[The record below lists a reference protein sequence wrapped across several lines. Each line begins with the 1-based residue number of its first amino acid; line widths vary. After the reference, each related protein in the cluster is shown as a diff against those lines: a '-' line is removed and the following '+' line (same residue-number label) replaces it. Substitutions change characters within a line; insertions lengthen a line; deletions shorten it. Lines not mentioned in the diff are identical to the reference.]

1 MSQETEYAGQ
11 WWLASDPSKEVPGH
25 LDLAGPFLEL
35 TLDSPLLPKGG
46 PEQDLEV
53 IHGRARGGFELT
65 LLGAH
70 SIRDWPIAN
79 WYLIDDAVVG
89 GHLGVADTEFTETT
103 VVMDHLADWVPAR
116 GIDINGSGRGEPG
129 DKALEVSYTIQAPLE
144 GRLDDGTEVRLAT
157 SVRTGSAPG
166 SAFGRGITL
175 SYAADVHWKYGTP
188 ITAQAI
194 VAQHV
199 APFQELVGW
208 ATQRPVT
215 VTAAY
220 LRVHPDQELLTW
232 LRKWRKPSVTSEEI
246 RVGNIRF
253 YATDL
258 TPTFAAGL
266 QRWLDILKRNSDSVD
281 LMVSLLFSAPRFVDT
296 SLLLVAQSLEA
307 YHRSTLERGRWPR
320 EIFKN
325 RTGAVLER
333 FKDQEDRELKEWLA
347 QVLEFAYEPT
357 LMERLNDLH
366 IKVEPV
372 LGDLLAL
379 RPRWADELKKMRN
392 RYTHRGKE
400 GRDYEPRELDEMARF
415 ARIIFDVCVML
426 DIGLPAQL
434 CGERVHGM
442 ADYSFALRDARK
454 HGQASTPPQLSH

>member
-1 MSQETEYAGQ
+1 
-11 WWLASDPSKEVPGH
+11 
-25 LDLAGPFLEL
+25 
-35 TLDSPLLPKGG
+35 
-46 PEQDLEV
+46 
-53 IHGRARGGFELT
+53 
-65 LLGAH
+65 
-70 SIRDWPIAN
+70 
-79 WYLIDDAVVG
+79 
-89 GHLGVADTEFTETT
+89 
-103 VVMDHLADWVPAR
+103 
-116 GIDINGSGRGEPG
+116 
-129 DKALEVSYTIQAPLE
+129 
-144 GRLDDGTEVRLAT
+144 
-157 SVRTGSAPG
+157 
-166 SAFGRGITL
+166 
-175 SYAADVHWKYGTP
+175 
-188 ITAQAI
+188 
-194 VAQHV
+194 
-199 APFQELVGW
+199 
-208 ATQRPVT
+208 
-215 VTAAY
+215 
-220 LRVHPDQELLTW
+220 
-232 LRKWRKPSVTSEEI
+232 
-246 RVGNIRF
+246 
-253 YATDL
+253 
-258 TPTFAAGL
+258 
-266 QRWLDILKRNSDSVD
+266 
-281 LMVSLLFSAPRFVDT
+281 
-296 SLLLVAQSLEA
+296 LEA